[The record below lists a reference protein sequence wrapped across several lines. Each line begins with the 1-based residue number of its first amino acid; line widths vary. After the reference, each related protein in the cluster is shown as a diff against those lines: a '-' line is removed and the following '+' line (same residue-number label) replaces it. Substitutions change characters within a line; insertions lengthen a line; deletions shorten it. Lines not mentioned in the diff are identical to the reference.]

1 MKKTLFIFLSAL
13 LFSCEK
19 VERTIPVEVEPS
31 AGVSTREV
39 ARMLSNLPI
48 GAEQIGEV
56 FDAVS
61 ASSANG
67 YDEEYTMAGLFS
79 RPGAGVGDSPTK
91 ASAKA
96 YSTPLK
102 DLIATYLGPES
113 TKSSGGLSLQALEQ
127 SGLQIYWPWS
137 ENWDGSSYPAITFD
151 PGDGSSVNTAY
162 LLERDPSGSLTV
174 REIEVD
180 ENYAVNHPV
189 WVVNSNDDA
198 AYTSLELLRRQ
209 IGDTGGGDI
218 IIGKPSSRGTKSEG
232 ESFEGNRTLIIRNFL
247 ATRNY
252 DSWLAGGSEF
262 FIKFAS
268 VENFKAT
275 TDEELL
281 LYNPSVTDFMIEVKR
296 KDVGTILPVNT
307 VVVTDWTGQ
316 LSRCPF
322 LISEDDGGTWT
333 SWKAEIELKIYSKT
347 YGLGITLPIRSR
359 DDIVWRGSLSS
370 SFLEKASGQAYRYG
384 DVEITFELL
393 SQ

>member
-1 MKKTLFIFLSAL
+1 MKKTLLFFLSAL

-19 VERTIPVEVEPS
+19 VERTIPLEAEPS
-31 AGVSTREV
+31 SGVSSREV
-39 ARMLSNLPI
+39 ARMLSSLPI

-61 ASSANG
+61 ASSVNG

-79 RPGAGVGDSPTK
+79 QPGAGVGDSPTK
-91 ASAKA
+91 ASGKY
-96 YSTPLK
+96 YSTPLR
-102 DLIATYLGPES
+102 DLIAEYLGPEQ
-113 TKSSGGLSLQALEQ
+113 TKASGGLSLQALEQ

-137 ENWDGSSYPAITFD
+137 ENWDGTSYPAITFD

-162 LLERDPSGSLTV
+162 LLEKDSSGSLTV

-198 AYTSLELLRRQ
+198 AYTSLELLRRE

-218 IIGKPSSRGTKSEG
+218 IIGKPSGTKAEEEDVENS
-232 ESFEGNRTLIIRNFL
+232 RTLILRSFM

-268 VENFKAT
+268 VENFKAA
-275 TDEELL
+275 TDEEML
-281 LYNPSVTDFMIEVKR
+281 LYNPSVTDFMLEVKR
-296 KDVGTILPVNT
+296 KDVGKVLPVNT

-347 YGLGITLPIRSR
+347 YGLGITIPIRSR

-370 SFLEKASGQAYRYG
+370 AFLEKASGEAYRYG
-384 DVEITFELL
+384 DVEIVFEML